1 MLNNKMTYSKQF
13 LSLVICT
20 LLIGTALLSGC
31 RKKAASTTTAEASTA
46 AAQPVEVTTSQAT
59 TRDVPLFLQVTGS
72 FAADESSDLA
82 PETSGQVVATP
93 VDVGAFVKQGTVIA
107 RLNDRDAKLKLQQAV
122 ASQQQAEAALKQAEV
137 RIGLGDGGKFDATAV
152 PEVIA
157 ARQNYEAAEAQA
169 KLAETTARRYANL
182 VATGDVSQTVYDQYR
197 TQAETARAQA
207 NAAKKQYEVA
217 VNQARQ
223 SNQGIATARA
233 GLESVKAQ
241 VAIARKAVADTVIT
255 APFAGFIS
263 ERPVAVGEYVTNQSK
278 IATLIKANPLKLK
291 LQLAE
296 SEAAQARIGATVIAT
311 VAAFPGKEFS
321 GKVTAINPALDP
333 ASRTITVEA
342 DISNAGNV
350 LKAGMFASA
359 RVIESTGGQGVFIP
373 TSAVVKEAN
382 ELSVRI
388 YVVEGEVARLRVGQ
402 VGEAEGDIVR
412 VINGVKAG
420 ETVITSNLDQLY
432 DGAKI
437 VRSP

>member
-1 MLNNKMTYSKQF
+1 MLKYKMINSKK
-13 LSLVICT
+13 
-20 LLIGTALLSGC
+20 LLMLFVCVLLFGTAVLSGC
-31 RKKAASTTTAEASTA
+31 RKKAANSTVAEASTA
-46 AAQPVEVTTSQAT
+46 AGQPVEVTTTQAT
-59 TRDVPLFLQVTGS
+59 TREVPLFLSVTGS
-72 FAADESSDLA
+72 FSADESSDVA
-82 PETSGQVVATP
+82 SEVAGQVVATP
-93 VDVGAFVKQGTVIA
+93 VDVGAFVKQGAVIA
-107 RLNDRDAKLKLQQAV
+107 RLDDRDAKLKLQQAI
-122 ASQQQAEAALKQAEV
+122 ASEQQAEAALKQAEV
-137 RIGLGDGGKFDATAV
+137 KIGLGEGGKFEATAV

-207 NAAKKQYEVA
+207 NASKKQYEVA

-223 SNQGIATARA
+223 NNQGIATARA
-233 GLESVKAQ
+233 SLESVKAQ

-263 ERPVAVGEYVTNQSK
+263 DRPVAVGEYVTTQSK
-278 IATLIKANPLKLK
+278 IATLLKSNPLKLK
-291 LQLAE
+291 LQLPEAN
-296 SEAAQARIGATVIAT
+296 AAQARIGSAVVAT

-342 DISNAGNV
+342 GINNPANI

-359 RVIESTGGQGVFIP
+359 RIIESAGGQGIFIP
-373 TSAVVKEAN
+373 TSAVMKEGS
-382 ELSVRI
+382 ELSVHF

-402 VGEAEGDIVR
+402 IGEAEGDMVR

-420 ETVITSNLDQLY
+420 ETVITNNLDQLY

-437 VRSP
+437 VRK

>member
-1 MLNNKMTYSKQF
+1 MPETKKMNNKKY
-13 LSLVICT
+13 LYVVVCA
-20 LLIGTALLSGC
+20 LLIGAVLLSGC
-31 RKKAASTTTAEASTA
+31 RKKASDSTVAEASTA
-46 AAQPVEVTTSQAT
+46 PGQPVEVTTTQAMA
-59 TRDVPLFLQVTGS
+59 REVLLFLQVTGS
-72 FAADESSDLA
+72 FSADESSDVA
-82 PETSGQVVATP
+82 SEVAGQVTATP
-93 VDVGAFVKQGTVIA
+93 VDVGAFVKQGAVIA
-107 RLNDRDAKLKLQQAV
+107 RLDDRDAKLKLQQAI
-122 ASQQQAEAALKQAEV
+122 ASEQQAEAAVKQAEV
-137 RIGLGDGGKFDATAV
+137 KIGLGEGGKFEATAV

-157 ARQNYEAAEAQA
+157 ARQTYEAAEAQA
-169 KLAETTARRYANL
+169 KLAETTARRYGNL

-223 SNQGIATARA
+223 NNQGIATARA
-233 GLESVKAQ
+233 ALESVKAQ

-255 APFAGFIS
+255 APFAGFIND
-263 ERPVAVGEYVTNQSK
+263 RPVAVGEYVTTQSK

-291 LQLAE
+291 LQLPEAN
-296 SEAAQARIGATVIAT
+296 AAQARIGSTVVAT

-342 DISNAGNV
+342 EINNPTNV

-359 RVIESTGGQGVFIP
+359 RIIESAGGQGVFIP
-373 TSAVVKEAN
+373 TAAVIKEGG
-382 ELSVRI
+382 ELSVRV
-388 YVVEGEVARLRVGQ
+388 YVAEGDVARLRIAQ
-402 VGEAEGDIVR
+402 VGEAEGDMVR

-432 DGAKI
+432 DGAKV
-437 VRSP
+437 VRQ